1 VTTEALKSLTKGLI
15 KVSILLKLLIGRKI
29 LVLTP
34 KMNHEGETF
43 LSSAG
48 TECVR
53 VESSEIELL
62 RDIKG
67 RHIKGTLAKCPGSY
81 PMLR

>member
-1 VTTEALKSLTKGLI
+1 MLTKGLI
-15 KVSILLKLLIGRKI
+15 KVSVLLKLFIGRKI

-34 KMNHEGETF
+34 EMKHEGEAF

-62 RDIKG
+62 RDIKS
-67 RHIKGTLAKCPGSY
+67 RHIKGTRAKCPGNY